1 MPITDILEK
10 NCRLY
15 GDDVALVEINPEM
28 PETKRTTW
36 KEFDLIE
43 PSRAAYYRREITW
56 NVFNEKANRFANLLV
71 ERGIKKGEKVGIL
84 LMNCLEWLPIYFG
97 ILKTGALAVPLN
109 FRYSADEIKYCVELA
124 EIDILVFGPEFI
136 GRVEEIADEIGK
148 GRLLYFV
155 GDGCPGF
162 AEDYN
167 AHTANCSSQSPKID
181 VNDDDDAAI
190 YFSSGTTGFPKAI
203 LHNHESLMHAAK
215 AEQNHHGQTKDDVFL
230 CIPPLYHTGAKMHWF
245 GSLLTGGKAV
255 LLKGT
260 SPKTILQAVSE
271 EHCTIVWLL
280 VPWAQDLLL
289 ALDNKEL
296 DIADYDLDQWRLMHI
311 GAQPVPPSLI
321 KHWKEYFPNHKY
333 DTNYGLS
340 ESIGPGCVHLGVDNI
355 DKVGAIGKAGYGW
368 ETKII
373 DEQGEPVKQG
383 ETGELAVKGP
393 GVMTCYYRDPR
404 ATAEVLHDGWLYT
417 GDMAMVVNGK
427 LSMKPDSVKALE
439 QYCGIVVNGKLYCP
453 ESLVSAVT
461 AKCTVN
467 GKVCIYP
474 DDAVILNST
483 TKLDKTFLLR
493 AQAKLY
499 WAERMFVA
507 VDPKLDAEALA
518 AKGARFAAPK
528 AILTESNAETLAP
541 LFTEETELVILPD
554 GTAFLDDD
562 LELSASALRRNGDR
576 LYVMGDVTIPEKAGE
591 LLEKIEYLH
600 AEGTI
605 FLPDTLEEAVDVI
618 PELEYQELRV
628 LHGHALIGKPMLWL
642 GKEMLDLYP
651 DGVTCV
657 DCAMVKL
664 DKALEPDTIAKKF
677 VFDGCAMVFCTELQQ
692 NAVSAVSKNV
702 AQIQTGLAKE
712 ETDDTVRLDGI
723 QLTL

>member
-1 MPITDILEK
+1 MKKLKVDAVVLDLRHLTEETLAAYDKCEMEAVFALMNPHAQALL
-10 NCRLY
+10 NQY
-15 GDDVALVEINPEM
+15 GVKLDVVQSINGEDDVDVSTIN
-28 PETKRTTW
+28 
-36 KEFDLIE
+36 
-43 PSRAAYYRREITW
+43 
-56 NVFNEKANRFANLLV
+56 
-71 ERGIKKGEKVGIL
+71 
-84 LMNCLEWLPIYFG
+84 
-97 ILKTGALAVPLN
+97 
-109 FRYSADEIKYCVELA
+109 
-124 EIDILVFGPEFI
+124 
-136 GRVEEIADEIGK
+136 
-148 GRLLYFV
+148 
-155 GDGCPGF
+155 
-162 AEDYN
+162 
-167 AHTANCSSQSPKID
+167 
-181 VNDDDDAAI
+181 
-190 YFSSGTTGFPKAI
+190 
-203 LHNHESLMHAAK
+203 
-215 AEQNHHGQTKDDVFL
+215 
-230 CIPPLYHTGAKMHWF
+230 
-245 GSLLTGGKAV
+245 GKAT
-255 LLKGT
+255 LDGT
-260 SPKTILQAVSE
+260 SIP
-271 EHCTIVWLL
+271 
-280 VPWAQDLLL
+280 
-289 ALDNKEL
+289 
-296 DIADYDLDQWRLMHI
+296 
-311 GAQPVPPSLI
+311 
-321 KHWKEYFPNHKY
+321 
-333 DTNYGLS
+333 
-340 ESIGPGCVHLGVDNI
+340 
-355 DKVGAIGKAGYGW
+355 DKK
-368 ETKII
+368 
-373 DEQGEPVKQG
+373 
-383 ETGELAVKGP
+383 
-393 GVMTCYYRDPR
+393 R
-404 ATAEVLHDGWLYT
+404 
-417 GDMAMVVNGK
+417 AMVVNGK
-427 LSMKPDSVKALE
+427 LYMKPDGVKALEQYCGIVVNGKLYMKPDGVKALE

-628 LHGHALIGKPMLWL
+628 LHGHTLIGKPMLWL

-712 ETDDTVRLDGI
+712 ENDDTVRLDGI